1 MRIKLRSGAFLLAAG
16 LLIPQCSS
24 SSAPKRRTGN
34 DLLEMCQYVDKPV
47 SDQPVG
53 EKALTLSCLS
63 YTSGF
68 MDGVLAGSIAAS
80 KNGQP
85 LVCPSEEVTPQQ
97 VASVIL
103 KYLREHPEDGHED
116 ALGLAYVALAHVF
129 PCKPAP

>member
-1 MRIKLRSGAFLLAAG
+1 MRVKLWSGAFLLAAG

-24 SSAPKRRTGN
+24 SPAPRRRTGN
-34 DLLEMCQYVDKPV
+34 DLLEMCRYVDKPV
-47 SDQPVG
+47 NDQPVG
-53 EKALTLSCLS
+53 EKALTLSCLN

-68 MDGVLAGSIAAS
+68 MDGLLAGSIVAS
-80 KNGQP
+80 KHGKP

-103 KYLREHPEDGHED
+103 KYLREHPEDRHED
-116 ALGLAYVALAHVF
+116 ALGLVYVALAHAF